1 MDRDGAGG
9 GVGST
14 GWVSADSGWLGA
26 GLEPGGDCGDSPSH
40 QIGLERI
47 QQINNLAT
55 ARNTI
60 DYITFMQIQNGIE
73 DPSDLRH
80 LYIHIPFCPR
90 ICPYCSFYKEASD
103 RNKTQA
109 FLDSILVELDQ
120 RLDEIPEC
128 RLETIFFG
136 GGTPSALSV
145 KQLEF
150 LLAGLRQRLDLSNIR
165 EWTLEMN
172 PATVS
177 LEKAKMLRDFGVNR
191 ISMGVQSW
199 NSKILETLGRA
210 HSAEQ
215 AERSFKI
222 LREAGFS
229 NLNLDF
235 IFGVPGQST
244 FDWQE
249 TLEKTIGLEP
259 EHISAYCLTYE
270 EDTDFFERF
279 SNGDLKQDVDQDAT
293 LYELTMRIL
302 EKAGY
307 QQYEISNYARAGL
320 ECLHNLAYWLGRN
333 YLGLGPSAF
342 STVGSRRWKNTP
354 DTSRYIEQI
363 QSKIEP
369 IAFEET
375 LSGEMR
381 QAERIAFG
389 LRTST
394 GVSESQMANWPDEL
408 ASLLSEGYLEK
419 AANRFRLTAKGRMV
433 ADSVAELFV

>member
-1 MDRDGAGG
+1 
-9 GVGST
+9 
-14 GWVSADSGWLGA
+14 
-26 GLEPGGDCGDSPSH
+26 
-40 QIGLERI
+40 
-47 QQINNLAT
+47 
-55 ARNTI
+55 
-60 DYITFMQIQNGIE
+60 MQILNGIE
-73 DPSDLRH
+73 EVLRH
-80 LYIHIPFCPR
+80 LYVHIPFCPK
-90 ICPYCSFYKEASD
+90 ICPYCSFYKETSD

-120 RLDEIPEC
+120 RLDRIS
-128 RLETIFFG
+128 RGSLETIFFG

-145 KQLEF
+145 KQLAF
-150 LLAGLRQRLDLSNIR
+150 LLNGLRRRLDLSNLH

-199 NSKILETLGRA
+199 NSNILETLGRV

-215 AERSFKI
+215 AERSFEI
-222 LREAGFS
+222 LREAGFT
-229 NLNLDF
+229 NLNLDL
-235 IFGVPGQST
+235 IFGVPGQSV
-244 FDWQE
+244 FEWKE

-270 EDTDFFERF
+270 EDTEFFRRF
-279 SNGDLKQDVDQDAT
+279 SHGELTQDVEQDAA
-293 LYELTMRIL
+293 LYELTMSIL
-302 EKAGY
+302 EEAGY
-307 QQYEISNYARAGL
+307 WQYEISNYAQAGF
-320 ECLHNLAYWLGRN
+320 ECLHNLGYWHGRD
-333 YLGLGPSAF
+333 YIGLGPSAF

-363 QSKIEP
+363 QSNIEP

-375 LSGEMR
+375 LSREMR
-381 QAERIAFG
+381 RAEQITFG

-394 GVSESQMANWPDEL
+394 GVPESQMTSWPEEM

-419 AANRFRLTAKGRMV
+419 AANRLRLTTKGRMV